1 MISMVA
7 SDGGAARDWRQE
19 FVRWMTGVVY
29 TTMKTMGTRQV
40 KVMTRG
46 MSMVHGS
53 LLQKEVAARGGRT
66 MAPVEQPEEALA
78 QFRSLEAEAGF
89 AAESQTEV
97 TPSAGGAIQLVFRGC
112 PYGPLCTGVLS
123 ELLSRGDFNKA
134 SLPCLRTESY
144 SAALSSLTR
153 ARRSYRLVQFA
164 PGARCQSEILPSRTR
179 E

>member
-1 MISMVA
+1 MISTVA
-7 SDGGAARDWRQE
+7 TDSGPARDWRQE
-19 FVRWMTGVVY
+19 LVRWLTGVVY

-46 MSMVHGS
+46 MSMVHGN

-66 MAPVEQPEEALA
+66 MKPVEKPEEALA
-78 QFRSLEAEAGF
+78 QFRSLEADAAF
-89 AAESQTEV
+89 ADESETEIA
-97 TPSAGGAIQLVFRGC
+97 PAAGGAIQLVFRAC
-112 PYGPLCTGVLS
+112 PYGPLCNGVLS
-123 ELLSRGDFNKA
+123 ELLSRGDFNKS

-164 PGARCQSEILPSRTR
+164 PGARCQSEILPPRTR